1 MYRMKSR
8 FFRQIIVLSKN
19 KEIPRILSKK
29 QEKTLYYF
37 TILGTLAST
46 LLAIVSIIL
55 TVKISQQ
62 STKIDR
68 MDSLLQL
75 MATQNR
81 YQNENIK
88 KLTEIQNTSIEF
100 SKKLSEQIF
109 STKEQTSF
117 LIDNYAPDISLGKI
131 SFSKSN
137 MKKDENI
144 LSYEFSNIGGRRLK
158 DLHSRILIFLPTPS
172 VKDSIYYLTTFTP
185 NISDGNTTDLKPNSK
200 NFHYITIPTHKVL
213 DSIFTNCFISI
224 IVNYKDPLTNK
235 EQYKPFFYQNMKGL
249 DGNLISIYAG
259 PKQVRIMTNFIDTSQ
274 TFKNLV
280 KQRLTKF

>member
-1 MYRMKSR
+1 MYRMRSR
-8 FFRQIIVLSKN
+8 FTRPIIVLPKN
-19 KEIPRILSKK
+19 KETPPSLSKR

-37 TILGTLAST
+37 TVLGTLVST
-46 LLAIVSIIL
+46 LLAIVSIFL
-55 TVKISQQ
+55 TIKISQQ
-62 STKIDR
+62 STKIDK

-75 MATQNR
+75 MATQDK

-88 KLTEIQNTSIEF
+88 KLTDIQITSVEF

-117 LIDNYAPDISLGKI
+117 LQDNYAPDINLDKI
-131 SFSKSN
+131 AFSKSN
-137 MKKDENI
+137 MKKDENV

-158 DLHSRILIFLPTPS
+158 DLHSRVLMFLPTPS
-172 VKDSIYYLTTFTP
+172 VKDSIYYLATFTP

-224 IVNYKDPLTNK
+224 IVNFKDPLTNK

-259 PKQVRIMTNFIDTSQ
+259 PNQVRIMTNFIDTSQ
-274 TFKNLV
+274 YFQNLV
-280 KQRLTKF
+280 RQKLIKF

>member
-1 MYRMKSR
+1 MNRR
-8 FFRQIIVLSKN
+8 FIRPIFILPKN
-19 KEIPRILSKK
+19 EETPPTLSKK
-29 QEKTLYYF
+29 QEKTLWYF

-46 LLAIVSIIL
+46 VLAIISIFL

-62 STKIDR
+62 STKIDK
-68 MDSLLQL
+68 MDSLLSL
-75 MATQNR
+75 MSTQNR
-81 YQNENIK
+81 YQDVNIK
-88 KLTEIQNTSIEF
+88 QLSDIQSTSIEF
-100 SKKLSEQIF
+100 SKKLSEQIL

-117 LIDNYAPDISLGKI
+117 LQDNFAPDINLDKI

-158 DLHSRILIFLPTPS
+158 DLHSRVLIFLPTRI
-172 VKDSIYYLTTFTP
+172 VKDSIYYLATFTP

-200 NFHYITIPTHKVL
+200 NFHYISIPKQKIL
-213 DSIFTNCFISI
+213 DSIFTNCFLSI

-249 DGNLISIYAG
+249 DGNLVSIYAA
-259 PKQVRIMTNFIDTSQ
+259 PKDVRIMTNFIDTSQ
-274 TFKNLV
+274 YFKKLLQH
-280 KQRLTKF
+280 KLMKF